1 MARPYAAGLELGG
14 IAPDLKESYA
24 WHNIVA
30 ATGDEE
36 ASKLRAAL
44 EASEKPEWIAAAQK
58 RSRELLKELE
68 AITAKE

>member
-1 MARPYAAGLELGG
+1 MRLAW
-14 IAPDLKESYA
+14 S